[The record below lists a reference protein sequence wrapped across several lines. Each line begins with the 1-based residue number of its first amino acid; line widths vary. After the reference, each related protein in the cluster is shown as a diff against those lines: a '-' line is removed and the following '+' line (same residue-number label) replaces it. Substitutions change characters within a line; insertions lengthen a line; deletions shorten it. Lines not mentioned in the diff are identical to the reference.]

1 MLIPNVTEVESNLNR
16 MAEILGADEILLF
29 ERATFLVIAH
39 AQRDAQ
45 RDIHRSVGIEL
56 NCVIN

>member
-1 MLIPNVTEVESNLNR
+1 MYMLIPNVTEVESNLNR

-45 RDIHRSVGIEL
+45 RDIHRLEM
-56 NCVIN
+56 N